1 MIDFKSYFANE
12 LIALESLKDTNMVLL
27 DDQGLQVTETG
38 WFFVRAVAMIFDRYL
53 QTDRNRAKFSKII

>member
-1 MIDFKSYFANE
+1 
-12 LIALESLKDTNMVLL
+12 MVLL